1 MIGLHIWVLIA
12 AVCFIGEMLTFGF
25 FLLWFGVGASVSAVL
40 NYLGFSETTQ
50 IIAFI
55 LISIVLLAVSRPF
68 ARKITKGTPTKKAAS
83 DRLIGE
89 KGIVI
94 EEISPEN
101 GGIVKI
107 SGDIW
112 RAISDEK
119 ISKDEHILVEKIKGI
134 TLVVKHINP

>member
-1 MIGLHIWVLIA
+1 MIGIEIWILIA
-12 AVCFIGEMLTFGF
+12 AVCFIAELVTFGF
-25 FLLWFGVGASVSAVL
+25 FIMWFGVGASVSAVL

-55 LISIVLLAVSRPF
+55 LVSIILLVVSRPF
-68 ARKITKGTPTKKAAS
+68 AERITQGLPTKKAAS

-94 EEISPEN
+94 EDISPDN

-107 SGDIW
+107 GGDIW
-112 RAISDEK
+112 RAISDQK
-119 ISKDEHILVEKIKGI
+119 ISKDERILVEKIKGV
-134 TLVVKHINP
+134 TLVVKPTK

>member
-1 MIGLHIWVLIA
+1 MIGLEIWILVA
-12 AVCFIGEMLTFGF
+12 AIFFIGELITMGF
-25 FLLWFGVGASVSAVL
+25 FLLWFGVGASVSEVL

-55 LISIVLLAVSRPF
+55 LVSVVLLAVSRPF
-68 ARKITKGTPTKKAAS
+68 AKRLTKGLPSKKATS

-94 EEISPEN
+94 EDISPDN
-101 GGIVKI
+101 GGIVNI

-112 RAISDEK
+112 RAISDQK
-119 ISKDEHILVEKIKGI
+119 ISKNERILVEKIKGV
-134 TLVVKHINP
+134 TLVVKQTQ

>member
-1 MIGLHIWVLIA
+1 MIGLEIWIFIA
-12 AVCFIGEMLTFGF
+12 AVCFIAELMTAGF
-25 FLLWFGVGASVSAVL
+25 FIMWFGVGASVSAVL

-55 LISIVLLAVSRPF
+55 LVSIILLAVSRPF
-68 ARKITKGTPTKKAAS
+68 AKRITQGLPTKKATS

-94 EEISPEN
+94 EDISPDH

-107 SGDIW
+107 GGDIW
-112 RAISDEK
+112 RAISDQK
-119 ISKDEHILVEKIKGI
+119 IGKDEHVLVEKIKGV
-134 TLVVKHINP
+134 TLVVKATK

>member
-1 MIGLHIWVLIA
+1 MIGLEIWILVA
-12 AVCFIGEMLTFGF
+12 AIFFIGELITMGF
-25 FLLWFGVGASVSAVL
+25 FLLWFGVGASVSEVL

-55 LISIVLLAVSRPF
+55 LVSIVLLAASRPF
-68 ARKITKGTPTKKAAS
+68 AKRITQGLPSKKATS

-94 EEISPEN
+94 EDISPDN

-107 SGDIW
+107 GGDIW
-112 RAISDEK
+112 RAISDQK
-119 ISKDEHILVEKIKGI
+119 ISKDERILVEKIKGV
-134 TLVVKHINP
+134 TLVVKPTK